1 MGFNDQVFLTSFRF
15 IAKRTAV
22 GLLGWFLIF
31 DLAAQTPR
39 ERWVDSVF
47 NQLSTEE
54 KIGQLFMLS
63 VSPDIDEQAI
73 QALER
78 QVNTNHVG
86 GILYTNGAKFNHR
99 KINERLQSVSR
110 IPLLMAMGR
119 PFSSGIDNDS
129 LHTFPTIPMQ
139 GAIADDSLIFQFGE
153 EVGRQMKL
161 MGIHMNFI
169 PANLAGN
176 TNLEGS
182 ISYGENR
189 FTVASKAMAFWRG
202 LRAEGVLATAQ
213 YFPVQ
218 GLSVTT
224 LEKGLPSM
232 QLTVDSLQAYP
243 FKVLFRNEIPAV
255 MPASTD
261 LPLFYS
267 KRKTAMKNTFSSA
280 TLSASF
286 AGEWIRRNMNYEG
299 LIMIDV
305 ESMIRSSDKFKNGD
319 AEVFAFRAGNDMLV
333 TSTNVNAALRK
344 MKRLLRKESR
354 YLPFLDLSVKKIL
367 NIKYDANLGHT
378 PMQNSLAD
386 GGASATR
393 TRLLRE
399 RMYRATTTV
408 VANKKNV
415 LPVQTLD
422 NKIFTCVIA
431 GDSAKGN
438 VFARQLAKYV
448 PVKVR
453 YATHDSTDLHFE
465 ENARLQHVIIAA
477 IFSETTPE
485 VIKALLPALQEVRI
499 NRDVVICDF
508 GSALFRERA
517 GEFET
522 VITGYSDADIMLKT
536 VAQSVF
542 GALPATGIL
551 PVAFG
556 TVASGQRIPTTT
568 LDRLSYSFP
577 EEVGIDSKTLEKI
590 QAIAT
595 EAIEGRATP
604 GCQVLVARNGKVV
617 YERSFGH
624 LTYEQQIPVSENT
637 VYDLASLTKVS
648 ATLQIIMFLHEKGL
662 IDIHKKASAYLPELK
677 NTNKEDFTLKDILT
691 HQAGLWPFLPFW
703 SQTMKDSVYLPE
715 FYSATLSREYPL
727 VVSDHLFAP
736 TAMRDSLWS
745 WILKARVREKPVR
758 TPYDY
763 RYSDMGFYILHRLAD
778 KLLNQPMEDFLWQN
792 LYEPLGAYTAGYRPL
807 VRFPIDQIAPTENDR
822 LFRKSL
828 LIGTVH
834 DQGAAML
841 GGVAGH
847 AGLFGNATALAKL
860 GQMLLQEG
868 RYGGIQYYKPE
879 TIKLFT
885 EQQFENNRRGL
896 GWDRPTGDWDGPT
909 GIYASPRTFGHTGFT
924 GTCLWVDPEFELV
937 YVFLS
942 NRVHPDMTNN
952 KLLTDNIRPRIQ
964 DVIYQAIFNYCKT
977 ADTIPEGPESIPLDA
992 MGKLHNK

>member
-1 MGFNDQVFLTSFRF
+1 MGFNDQVFLTSFRL
-15 IAKRTAV
+15 IAKKTAV
-22 GLLGWFLIF
+22 GLLGWLLIF
-31 DLAAQTPR
+31 DLAAQTPK
-39 ERWVDSVF
+39 ELWVDSVF
-47 NQLSTEE
+47 NQLNTAE

-63 VSPDIDEQAI
+63 VSPDMDETSI

-78 QVNTNHVG
+78 QVNINHVG
-86 GILYTNGAKFNHR
+86 GILYANGAKLNHR
-99 KINERLQSVSR
+99 KINERLQAASR
-110 IPLLMAMGR
+110 IPLLTAMGR
-119 PFSSGIDNDS
+119 PFSSASYNDS
-129 LHTFPTIPMQ
+129 LYAFPTIPMQ
-139 GAIADDSLIFQFGE
+139 GAIADDSLIYEFGV

-161 MGIHMNFI
+161 MDIHMYFI

-189 FTVASKAMAFWRG
+189 FSVASKALAFWRG
-202 LRAEGVLATAQ
+202 LQAAGVLAAAQ

-224 LEKGLPSM
+224 MEKGLPSL
-232 QLTVDSLQAYP
+232 QLTVDSLQVYP
-243 FKVLFRNEIPAV
+243 FKVLFRNDIPAV

-261 LPLFYS
+261 LPMFYS
-267 KRKTAMKNTFSSA
+267 KRKTAMRNIFSSA

-286 AGEWIRRNMNYEG
+286 AGEWIRRNMSYEG

-305 ESMIRSSDKFKNGD
+305 ENMVRSSDKFKKGD

-333 TSTNVNAALRK
+333 TSTNINAALRK
-344 MKRLLRKESR
+344 MKRLLRKESS
-354 YLPFLDLSVKKIL
+354 YLPLLDHSVRKIL
-367 NIKYDANLGHT
+367 NIKYDAGLGNT
-378 PMQNSLAD
+378 TMRDLAD
-386 GGASATR
+386 GGASPTR

-399 RMYRATTTV
+399 RMYRASTTV
-408 VANKKNV
+408 VANNKNI
-415 LPVQTLD
+415 LPIQTLD
-422 NKIFTCVIA
+422 NKIFTCLIA
-431 GDSAKGN
+431 GDSAKGD
-438 VFARQLAKYV
+438 VFAGQLAKYV
-448 PVKVR
+448 PITKL
-453 YATHDSTDLHFE
+453 YLNDDSPDLQFE

-477 IFSETTPE
+477 IFPETTPE
-485 VIKALLPALQEVRI
+485 MIKALLPALREVRI

-508 GSALFRERA
+508 GSTLFRERA

-522 VITGYSDADIMLKT
+522 VITGYSDASIMLKI

-542 GALPATGIL
+542 GALPARGIL

-556 TVASGQRIPTTT
+556 TVGSGQSMPTNT

-577 EEVGIDSKTLEKI
+577 EDVGIDSKTLEKI
-590 QAIAT
+590 QAIAK

-604 GCQVLVARNGKVV
+604 GCQILVARNGKVV

-624 LTYEQQIPVSENT
+624 LTYERQIPVSENT

-648 ATLQIIMFLHEKGL
+648 ATLQSIMFLHEKGL

-677 NTNKEDFTLKDILT
+677 NTNKEDCTLKDILT

-715 FYSATLSREYPL
+715 FYSSTLSLEYPL
-727 VVSDHLFAP
+727 VVSDHLFAS
-736 TAMRDSLWS
+736 TAMKDSLWS
-745 WILKARVREKPVR
+745 WVLDARVREKPVR

-763 RYSDMGFYILHRLAD
+763 RYSDMGFYILHRLAE

-792 LYEPLGAYTAGYRPL
+792 LYEPLGAYTTGYRPL
-807 VRFPIDQIAPTENDR
+807 LRFSIDQIAPTENDR
-822 LFRKSL
+822 LYRKSL

-841 GGVAGH
+841 GGIAGH

-860 GQMLLQEG
+860 GQMLLQKG

-879 TIKLFT
+879 TIQLFT
-885 EQQFENNRRGL
+885 RRQFDNNRRGL
-896 GWDRPTGDWDGPT
+896 GWDKPTGDWNGPT
-909 GIYASPRTFGHTGFT
+909 GIYASPSTFGHTGFT
-924 GTCLWVDPEFELV
+924 GTCLWIDPQFDLV

-952 KLLTDNIRPRIQ
+952 KLLADNIRPRIQ

-977 ADTIPEGPESIPLDA
+977 ADTVPEGPESIPTDA